1 MRLIVD
7 SNEIISAL
15 IKEGMTRTIITSDR
29 IEFYS
34 LEYVMDEIKKHMGY
48 IVQKSYMNK
57 REVELLFRLFM
68 QNILLIPEEDIKLKM
83 NEAVKIMKDIDL
95 NDSPILACAL
105 AVANDGIWSED
116 KHLEKQNK
124 IKVWKTKD
132 LLPYL

>member
-48 IVQKSYMNK
+48 IVQKSDMNK
-57 REVELLFRLFM
+57 REVELLS
-68 QNILLIPEEDIKLKM
+68 DISHPC
-83 NEAVKIMKDIDL
+83 EIFSI
-95 NDSPILACAL
+95 IFH
-105 AVANDGIWSED
+105 WF
-116 KHLEKQNK
+116 
-124 IKVWKTKD
+124 
-132 LLPYL
+132 